1 MEYFGASRRVAI
13 ISLSQELFKS
23 LLLCLLAI
31 GWLSE
36 VAPSTHHRHHHR
48 DYEDD
53 EDQHY
58 LPPEEH
64 ALKPFFRKDKHTSEH
79 VVYHKGDEHHEPKRI
94 DHYHHYDKQ
103 PALKTKHIHYQQ
115 VAPQLRTAQLL
126 TAAPSQIVTRR
137 RRPNR
142 VLYASAPNSVFHTQI
157 NVQSQ
162 DSELSSQIRTDPLVP
177 GAQLPANAGAQ
188 LPVTALPNCQS
199 PVAGNPPIGCRV
211 VDPAGAQLGA
221 DALPVGGGQLP
232 ANAGPPA
239 GGQLPA
245 NAGPQAGG
253 QLPANAGPPAGGQL
267 AANAGL
273 PAAGGQLPALG
284 LAGVGN
290 GANNLFI
297 DPSQG
302 AQLAAGNQN
311 GGALQ
316 GFGNQNLFTPAA
328 QLAVGGQDPLVS
340 GQAGG
345 VIRRP
350 GSVLIQIDPAFGGQ
364 LPAAAQAAGNGNTN
378 QFGPFLGAQLGA
390 GQAPAGQQ
398 GVAPNGA
405 LLNPM
410 LGGQLAAGGQAPALG
425 GQLPAGGQ
433 APAVG
438 NANPVLGAQLAAGA
452 QPLDPALGGQLPA
465 SAQAVGNGNPNQ
477 AAAVAARFNG
487 RRRTGR
493 QRSRSNYQG
502 LNVVRGHVFGQPALQ
517 GPTNAVGNQQDTNII
532 DGNFYSYPAYQ
543 SRLVR
548 VNGNQRSVFL
558 ADGGDYYDDDEA
570 TDIGIAASSPELSY
584 AAPEHRGSRRKGS
597 KSFDHETAASEYRE
611 DGYHYRNPRHTT

>member
-1 MEYFGASRRVAI
+1 MSTDAM
-13 ISLSQELFKS
+13 ELFRS

-36 VAPSTHHRHHHR
+36 VAPSTHHRHHR
-48 DYEDD
+48 EYEDD

-115 VAPQLRTAQLL
+115 VAPQLRTAEIL
-126 TAAPSQIVTRR
+126 TSAPSQIVTRR

-162 DSELSSQIRTDPLVP
+162 DSELSSQIRTDPVVP

-221 DALPVGGGQLP
+221 DALPIGGQLP
-232 ANAGPPA
+232 ANGGLPIGGQLPANGGLPA

-245 NAGPQAGG
+245 NAG
-253 QLPANAGPPAGGQL
+253 LPAGGQFP
-267 AANAGL
+267 ANAGL
-273 PAAGGQLPALG
+273 PAGGGQLPALG
-284 LAGVGN
+284 LAAGGN
-290 GANNLFI
+290 GPNNLGNGNNLFI

-316 GFGNQNLFTPAA
+316 GFGNQNLFIPAVGG
-328 QLAVGGQDPLVS
+328 QLAVGGQAPLVR
-340 GQAGG
+340 GQVGG
-345 VIRRP
+345 VVQRP

-364 LPAAAQAAGNGNTN
+364 LPAAAQPAGNGNAN
-378 QFGPFLGAQLGA
+378 QFGPFLGEQLGA
-390 GQAPAGQQ
+390 GQAPAG
-398 GVAPNGA
+398 PNGA
-405 LLNPM
+405 P
-410 LGGQLAAGGQAPALG
+410 AGGQAPAG
-425 GQLPAGGQ
+425 PNGAPAGGQ

-438 NANPVLGAQLAAGA
+438 NANPVLGGQLAAGA
-452 QPLDPALGGQLPA
+452 QPFDPALGGQLPA
-465 SAQAVGNGNPNQ
+465 SAQAAGNGNPNQ
-477 AAAVAARFNG
+477 AAAVARFNG
-487 RRRTGR
+487 RRRSGR

-502 LNVVRGHVFGQPALQ
+502 LNVVRGNVFGQPALQ

-532 DGNFYSYPAYQ
+532 DGNFYSSYPAYQ
-543 SRLVR
+543 SRLIR

-558 ADGGDYYDDDEA
+558 ADGDYYDDDEA

-584 AAPEHRGSRRKGS
+584 AAPEHRRSRQKGS
-597 KSFDHETAASEYRE
+597 QGSQSSASLDHETAASEYRE
-611 DGYHYRNPRHTT
+611 DGYHYRNPRHTK